1 MPQVDPELFDR
12 GQFQAELA
20 LKSSPIAA
28 FKKAIRQFREVLD
41 NRFNSGRDIRRLI
54 EDRAWCVDQILQQAW
69 QRFDWG
75 DDADIALVAVGGYG
89 RGELHPYSDVDLLIL
104 LDSEDQ
110 ESFRELIEGFLTLL
124 WDIGLEVGQS
134 VRSVQQCAEE
144 ARADLTVITTLMEC
158 RTICGPDSLRQRM
171 LQVTGSA
178 HMWPSKEFFLAKR
191 HEQQRRHAKYNDTE
205 YNLEPN
211 VKGSP
216 GGLRDIQTILWMARR
231 QFGSLN
237 LHAWCAKASWWKASA
252 ACWLPARS
260 SSGGSAMPCTCSPG
274 APRIACCSIT
284 SAASPVCSATKTTTS
299 SWRSNASCR
308 STTGW

>member
-75 DDADIALVAVGGYG
+75 DDADIALVAG
-89 RGELHPYSDVDLLIL
+89 RLRPRRTPPLRRRPADPPRQRGPGELPRTDRRLPHPALGHRPGSRPERAL
-104 LDSEDQ
+104 
-110 ESFRELIEGFLTLL
+110 GAA
-124 WDIGLEVGQS
+124 
-134 VRSVQQCAEE
+134 VRGGST
-144 ARADLTVITTLMEC
+144 RRPDGDHHLMEC

-171 LQVTGSA
+171 LQVGSA

-211 VKGSP
+211 VRAPRRPARHPDHPLDGPPPVRQPQPARPGARRLP
-216 GGLRDIQTILWMARR
+216 GGKRVQHAGSSQEFLWRVRYAR
-231 QFGSLN
+231 
-237 LHAWCAKASWWKASA
+237 
-252 ACWLPARS
+252 
-260 SSGGSAMPCTCSPG
+260 TCSPG